1 LTPLARKIVASS
13 FTAGVAAAL
22 VVYSLWSMNALLWP
36 AFLLSHFDPLLAVA
50 LAFWPFMFYFN
61 LFTSDIP
68 RLSSDYAIILT
79 ICVLMNGILYYAIVP
94 VEQKHSPYIKNAAK
108 IAIIAAYW
116 ALLFIF
122 IAIS

>member
-1 LTPLARKIVASS
+1 LTPLARKIVASN
-13 FTAGVAAAL
+13 FTAGIAAAL
-22 VVYSLWSMNALLWP
+22 VVFSLWTMNALLWP
-36 AFLLSHFDPLLAVA
+36 TFLLSHFDILLAVA

-61 LFTSDIP
+61 LFTSDIS

-79 ICVLMNGILYYAIVP
+79 ICVLMNGILYFAIVP
-94 VEQKHSPYIKNAAK
+94 FGKRHSYIQVATK
-108 IAIIAAYW
+108 IWIIAAYW